1 MERKYL
7 MALKKCELFDN
18 IEIDNINSMVPCL
31 DLNIQ
36 NFKKNDFVVR
46 DGDALNSFGIV
57 LEGEASVFKE
67 SISGNRILIKNLG
80 PGEMFGEIAA
90 FASQNKWPA
99 LVQANT
105 PLTVCFIRQDRLV
118 SECKNLCQFHKTLI
132 TNMLR
137 VVSERAMMLNKKIEY
152 ISIKT
157 MRSKLCTFLY
167 GNYLRNGKTI
177 FKLPMNREQMAEFL
191 NVSRPSMSRELSRMK
206 EEGII
211 DYYLSTFKILDVD
224 ALKSYCE

>member
-1 MERKYL
+1 MENKYL
-7 MALKKCELFDN
+7 LALKKCELFDN
-18 IEIDNINSMVPCL
+18 FEIENIKAMAPCL
-31 DLNIQ
+31 NLVIQ
-36 NFKKNDFVVR
+36 SFKRNDFVVR
-46 DGDALNSFGIV
+46 DGEALDTLGIV

-67 SISGNRILIKNLG
+67 SISGNRIFIKNLS

-90 FASQNKWPA
+90 FARQKKWPA

-105 PLTVCFIRQDRLV
+105 PLTVCFISQDRIV
-118 SECKNLCQFHKTLI
+118 SECQNLCVYHKALI
-132 TNMLR
+132 SNMLR

-157 MRSKLCTFLY
+157 MRAKLCTFLY
-167 GNYLRNGKTI
+167 EKYKTSGKTM
-177 FKLPMNREQMAEFL
+177 FKIPMNREQMAEFL

-206 EEGII
+206 DEGII
-211 DYYLSTFKILDVD
+211 DFYLSTFKILDID